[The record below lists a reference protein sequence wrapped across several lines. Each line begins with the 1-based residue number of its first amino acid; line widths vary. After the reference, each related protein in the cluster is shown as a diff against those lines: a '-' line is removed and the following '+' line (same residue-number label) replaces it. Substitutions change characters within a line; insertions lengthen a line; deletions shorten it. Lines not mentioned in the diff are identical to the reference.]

1 MSGGALGGGICC
13 QAGCHDAPQAAG
25 PSVLARG
32 GTNNVLMI
40 LKKVTRVTRI
50 LRLMRL
56 VKLFQQYLVRR
67 APVRCL

>member
-1 MSGGALGGGICC
+1 M
-13 QAGCHDAPQAAG
+13 
-25 PSVLARG
+25 ARG

-40 LKKVTRVTRI
+40 LKEVTRVTRI

-67 APVRCL
+67 APVQCLWPPCMLPVTQRAHYYEGH